1 MTQFKT
7 FPFKIDRVENTG
19 EFCGYAATFGN
30 VDLGGDVIDRGAF
43 TNTLKSNQGRV
54 PILDHHDPK
63 KHIGWNLEA
72 REDKHGLFVCGQL
85 NLEVQLARERLGLMN
100 QASRVGGR
108 MGLSIGF
115 RSIRESP
122 DSQRP
127 EIRHLQEL
135 QLIEYSLVIFPMNTE
150 AGVTRIKLGFDDDP
164 AASRCSIPSGE
175 ADGLSVANETLI
187 VNTLTQMIHEMQTSN

>member
-30 VDLGGDVIDRGAF
+30 VDLGGDVVDPGAF
-43 TNTLKSNQGRV
+43 INTLEANLGRV

-72 REDKHGLFVCGQL
+72 REDERGLFVCGQL
-85 NLEVQLARERLGLMN
+85 TLEVQLARERHSLMK
-100 QASRVGGR
+100 QASNVGGR
-108 MGLSIGF
+108 TGLSIGF
-115 RSIRESP
+115 RSISESP

-127 EIRHLQEL
+127 QIRHLQEL
-135 QLIEYSLVIFPMNTE
+135 QLIEYSLVIFPMNPE
-150 AGVTRIKLGFDDDP
+150 AGITRIKRGIDGDP
-164 AASRCSIPSGE
+164 TACGCTIPKS
-175 ADGLSVANETLI
+175 NETQL
-187 VNTLTQMIHEMQTSN
+187 VNTLTTMIHEIQTSN

>member
-7 FPFKIDRVENTG
+7 FKFKIDRVENSG
-19 EFCGYAATFGN
+19 EFCGYAAIFDN
-30 VDLGGDVIDRGAF
+30 VDLGGDVVDRGAF
-43 TNTLKSNQGRV
+43 INTLEATQGRV

-72 REDKHGLFVCGQL
+72 REDEHGLFVCGQL
-85 NLEVQLARERLGLMN
+85 NLEVQLARERLSLMK
-100 QASRVGGR
+100 QASQVGGR
-108 MGLSIGF
+108 TGLSIGF
-115 RSIRESP
+115 RSIKEIP
-122 DSQRP
+122 DQQRP

-150 AGVTRIKLGFDDDP
+150 AGVTHIKRGIDDDP
-164 AASRCSIPSGE
+164 TACGCSIPM
-175 ADGLSVANETLI
+175 ANETLI

>member
-7 FPFKIDRVENTG
+7 LPFKIDRVENTG

-30 VDLGGDVIDRGAF
+30 VDLGGDVVDRGAF
-43 TNTLKSNQGRV
+43 INTLEANKGWV

-72 REDKHGLFVCGQL
+72 REDERGLFVCGQL
-85 NLEVQLARERLGLMN
+85 NLEVQLAHERHSLMK
-100 QASRVGGR
+100 QASKVGGR
-108 MGLSIGF
+108 TGLSIGF
-115 RSIRESP
+115 RSISESP

-135 QLIEYSLVIFPMNTE
+135 QLIEYSLVIFPMNPE
-150 AGVTRIKLGFDDDP
+150 AGITRIKRGIDDDP
-164 AASRCSIPSGE
+164 IACGCTIPKS
-175 ADGLSVANETLI
+175 NETQL
-187 VNTLTQMIHEMQTSN
+187 VNTLTTMIHEMQTSN